1 MTAQW
6 PVARAGQGFAI
17 AITVL
22 IVVSGCDT
30 SSGTPVSGSQPART
44 AAPPSVAAT
53 PQTATPTIEPLAS
66 PSPEPTATPAAEL
79 SAVVAHEAAVSH
91 IPTSIGDRAWEPV
104 VATHPTDPKR
114 IAVVYVHRGPGAA
127 CGTNPV
133 VRISSDGGR
142 TWRSTRGHPG
152 AGSGRGM
159 GIHAALAWGPGP
171 SGNARLYWAN
181 MTVPSC
187 GDGRFSLSTAY
198 SDDEGSTWSPLRVE
212 RRTRPWVGGFPDI
225 AVDRNPKSP
234 NYGTVYVAYNWLP
247 LGASAPGFRLLA
259 STDFGKTWTPA
270 EIPVA
275 ARPRGYPE
283 SWRIAYRV
291 RTAPDGTVYAS
302 WYQVDMRHWDRANIF
317 AKGGP
322 ANVGR
327 LAVVIARTRFDRSTR
342 RFVVGRPRVAATIA
356 ETAFTTASASAAGTG
371 GNIRPD
377 PIWQQGFDIDPET
390 GRLYVAVAG
399 YGASKPGAPRGTIRV
414 GRSDDGGETWT
425 FVTLPPLASVAGRR
439 QSSIKPNLVAG
450 AGHVV
455 VTFHSLDDVGANAT
469 VGSALTLSADGGL
482 TWHPAV
488 AVSAKRWRATAL
500 GGVTN
505 GVGLRERAERLAN
518 GDVFW
523 AYGDAR
529 HATASATGR
538 TAVYGALIHMAR

>member
-1 MTAQW
+1 
-6 PVARAGQGFAI
+6 
-17 AITVL
+17 
-22 IVVSGCDT
+22 
-30 SSGTPVSGSQPART
+30 
-44 AAPPSVAAT
+44 
-53 PQTATPTIEPLAS
+53 
-66 PSPEPTATPAAEL
+66 
-79 SAVVAHEAAVSH
+79 
-91 IPTSIGDRAWEPV
+91 
-104 VATHPTDPKR
+104 
-114 IAVVYVHRGPGAA
+114 
-127 CGTNPV
+127 
-133 VRISSDGGR
+133 
-142 TWRSTRGHPG
+142 
-152 AGSGRGM
+152 M

-171 SGNARLYWAN
+171 SGKTRLYWAN

-187 GDGRFSLSTAY
+187 GDGRFSLSTSY

-225 AVDRNPKSP
+225 AVDRNPASP

-302 WYQVDMRHWDRANIF
+302 WYQVDMRHWDRTNIF

-327 LAVVIARTRFDRSTR
+327 LAVVIARIRFDRSTR
-342 RFVVGRPRVAATIA
+342 TFVVGRPRVATTIA
-356 ETAFTTASASAAGTG
+356 ETAFTTVGASAAGTG

-377 PIWQQGFDIDPET
+377 PIWQQGFDIDPGT

-399 YGASKPGAPRGTIRV
+399 YGASTRNAPRGTIRV
-414 GRSDDGGETWT
+414 GRSDDGGGSWT
-425 FVTLPPLASVAGRR
+425 FTTLPSLASVAGRR

-450 AGHVV
+450 AGYLV

-469 VGSALTLSADGGL
+469 IGNAFTFSADGGL
-482 TWHPAV
+482 TWHAAA
-488 AVSAKRWRATAL
+488 AVSAKRWRASAL

-505 GVGLRERAERLAN
+505 GVGLRERAERLAD
-518 GDVFW
+518 GDIFW

-529 HATASATGR
+529 HATTSASGR
-538 TAVYGALIHMAR
+538 TAVYGALIRIAH